1 MVNSRSFACAGLDS
15 LVKQLIKDALPD
27 VINCNEGAERMFRTD
42 IERRIRLKKESLPW
56 VFQSKKLTSIF

>member
-42 IERRIRLKKESLPW
+42 IERRIR
-56 VFQSKKLTSIF
+56 